1 MRNRTAVWRDMLI
14 YTAIWTVLGLFSF
27 TLWMVNA
34 QYTGKLSGWAPALG
48 TTMLDFYT
56 IGITTP
62 ILVWMV
68 RRFPIVQPRA
78 ALVALLYL
86 AVMAAC
92 VVLKWLIHVPLENF
106 FFHKCWTFAR
116 LLVGDSYGVFLAE
129 LIFVV
134 LLIAVEGYRTAQRSE
149 LRASQLQAQLSSAQL
164 EVLRSQLHPHFLF
177 NTLNSISALMH
188 RDVDAADMMLSRLS
202 DMLRLTLD
210 SGSNQEATLRSEL
223 EAIRLY
229 LSIMDA
235 RFGDRLAVSVD
246 IPDALLAERVP
257 SFLLQ
262 PLVENA
268 VRHGIGESALTTSIR
283 ISGSADPDA
292 LTLRIVDDGRGL
304 PPDGDRREGIGLRNT
319 RKRLIELYGAAAQLE
334 VANRDGGGTEVV
346 VRIPRRVGLVEAG

>member
-1 MRNRTAVWRDMLI
+1 VRNRTAVWRDILI
-14 YTAIWTVLGLFSF
+14 YTAVWTVLGLFSF
-27 TLWMVNA
+27 ALWVVNA
-34 QYTGKLSGWAPALG
+34 QYIGHLGGWPSALG
-48 TTMLDFYT
+48 STMLDFYT
-56 IGITTP
+56 LGVTTP
-62 ILVWMV
+62 ILVWLV
-68 RRFPIVQPRA
+68 RRVPIVQRRA

-86 AVMAAC
+86 AVMVAC
-92 VVLKWLIHVPLENF
+92 VVLKWLIHVPLANL
-106 FFHKCWTFAR
+106 FFHKGWTVTDMLAR
-116 LLVGDSYGVFLAE
+116 DSYGVFLAE

-134 LLIAVEGYRTAQRSE
+134 LLIAVEGYRTAQRSD

-164 EVLRSQLHPHFLF
+164 DVLRSQLHPHFLF

-188 RDVDAADMMLSRLS
+188 RDVDAADTMLSRLS

-210 SGSNQEATLRSEL
+210 SSQNQEGTLRSEL

-229 LSIMDA
+229 VSIMDA
-235 RFGDRLAVSVD
+235 RFGDRLVVNLD

-292 LTLRIVDDGRGL
+292 LTLRIADDGRGL

-319 RKRLIELYGAAAQLE
+319 RRRLTELYGAGAGLE